1 MNIDQLTNQVFT
13 FYENNYLL
21 QNTDLETLKSNFP
34 YFKIDYNKNSKDLTK
49 SIFLKGEF
57 ELFLKTS
64 NQVILLKKPTSNK
77 GKSIMIK
84 ISKYEKKNSNMDF
97 SSKLN
102 TDMSF
107 RYFLFHSN
115 SNKFPNA

>member
-49 SIFLKGEF
+49 SIFLNGEF

-64 NQVILLKKPTSNK
+64 KSVPCNK
-77 GKSIMIK
+77 
-84 ISKYEKKNSNMDF
+84 
-97 SSKLN
+97 
-102 TDMSF
+102 
-107 RYFLFHSN
+107 
-115 SNKFPNA
+115 